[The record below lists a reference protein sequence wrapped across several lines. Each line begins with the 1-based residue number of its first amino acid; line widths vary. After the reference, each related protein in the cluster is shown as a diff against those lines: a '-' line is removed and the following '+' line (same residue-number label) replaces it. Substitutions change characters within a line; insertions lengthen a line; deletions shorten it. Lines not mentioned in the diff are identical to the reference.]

1 MRHWRLWA
9 VVLAYGA
16 LYGFMGGVLAL
27 QDPRRAAMWALA
39 MVAIHV
45 GMAALL
51 WLRWQRGRANGR

>member
-1 MRHWRLWA
+1 M
-9 VVLAYGA
+9 YGA

-27 QDPRRAAMWALA
+27 QDPRRAAVWFVA

-51 WLRWQRGRANGR
+51 WRWKVVRLG